1 VTWSGTGRE
10 EIRLPMGKL
19 FDTIRQLAAED
30 KYVVG
35 EHAVQRL
42 EERGILEWQAVFG
55 LEDGKL
61 MLERPGDKP
70 NPAVEVQERLPDGTQ
85 FKAVWSHLGRSGVA
99 KLVTVHFLDEV
110 RQ

>member
-1 VTWSGTGRE
+1 
-10 EIRLPMGKL
+10 MGKL

-85 FKAVWSHLGRSGVA
+85 FKAVWSYLGRSGVA